1 VRWPYQ
7 KNVSEMQKNIVR
19 GHRKGSERAHHIL
32 SGLLKG
38 DSLHAQKF
46 IDPDAKSASQ
56 YINFSPNGSATSPG
70 LACLREGPFLP
81 LS

>member
-1 VRWPYQ
+1 MRWPYQ

-19 GHRKGSERAHHIL
+19 GHRKGSERTHHIL

-70 LACLREGPFLP
+70 
-81 LS
+81 